1 MSDVVAVGLITAGSS
16 LVAASI
22 GAVTTYWVSKRNSE
36 TAIATAEQHAD
47 VEMKKV
53 EAENRRLREERREG
67 ERLARKDLYTRLM
80 AALHDIDE
88 LGQRQPIWEEVK
100 DASNR
105 VVLLHSE
112 ILLVAPKPVGVA
124 IGPVVNALSA
134 VWGEASSTG
143 RTDGDTSEEWGKR
156 WHAAYT
162 KVREEISSLEGK
174 LVVAMTADISLIDEV
189 EGGQED
195 S

>member
-22 GAVTTYWVSKRNSE
+22 GAVTTYFISKRNSE
-36 TAIATAEQHAD
+36 TAIATAERQAE
-47 VEMKKV
+47 VELEKV
-53 EAENRRLREERREG
+53 EAENRRLREEYREG

-80 AALHDIDE
+80 AAFHDVDE
-88 LGQRQPIWEEVK
+88 LGQRRPTWQEVK

-105 VVLLHSE
+105 IVLLHSE
-112 ILLVAPKPVGVA
+112 ILLVGPEPVAEA
-124 IGPVVNALSA
+124 IGPVIDALSA
-134 VWGEASSTG
+134 VWQEASTTG
-143 RTDGDTSEEWGKR
+143 PTNGDTSEEWGKR

-162 KVREEISSLEGK
+162 KAREEISSLEGK
-174 LVVAMTADISLIDEV
+174 LVVAMTSDISLTDASPEK
-189 EGGQED
+189 